1 MYTHKLST
9 IVARN
14 ANLLRNVVLQA
25 LLVVIIVLQLRELF
39 FVFDSKQV
47 LHWSSRASINQRMIV
62 IAVVFTQ
69 PDIKCRARHR

>member
-9 IVARN
+9 IVTHN

-25 LLVVIIVLQLRELF
+25 LLIVIIMLQMRELF

-47 LHWSSRASINQRMIV
+47 LHWLSRASVSRRMIV
-62 IAVVFTQ
+62 IAVVFIQ
-69 PDIKCRARHR
+69 SNVKRRVRHR